1 MIYLK
6 CVDIESVDLSMLV
19 FFLYDIVYL
28 LIFDLVVG

>member
-28 LIFDLVVG
+28 LIFDLVFG